1 MRQLKI
7 SKQITT
13 RESKSITAYF
23 NDINRYPLIDAQEEA
38 DLAVKIKKGDKQAL
52 QRLIN
57 GNLRFVVSVAKQY
70 QKKGLNLED
79 LISEGNIG
87 LITAAERFDHTKGFK
102 FISYAVWW
110 IRQSIMKSLGDNSRA
125 IRIPQNQVQL
135 QRRISNATIMFMQ
148 EKNRLPTDEEIAKI
162 VEEPVDKV
170 TFLNSN
176 NFNGVSGDAVITE
189 DSTATLFDFMSS
201 SNVTDKNLIDES
213 LNTDLNYLLDKLTD
227 RQSYIIKCF
236 FGIGVE
242 AMSLIEIA
250 DDLGI
255 SQERVRQIK
264 ERVIKIMRV
273 KGWDKILKDYV

>member
-23 NDINRYPLIDAQEEA
+23 NDINRYPLIDAQEES
-38 DLAVKIKKGDKQAL
+38 DLAVRIKKGDKQAL

-70 QKKGLNLED
+70 QRKGLNLED

-125 IRIPQNQVQL
+125 IRIT
-135 QRRISNATIMFMQ
+135 S
-148 EKNRLPTDEEIAKI
+148 K
-162 VEEPVDKV
+162 
-170 TFLNSN
+170 
-176 NFNGVSGDAVITE
+176 
-189 DSTATLFDFMSS
+189 SS
-201 SNVTDKNLIDES
+201 SVTK
-213 LNTDLNYLLDKLTD
+213 TYK
-227 RQSYIIKCF
+227 
-236 FGIGVE
+236 
-242 AMSLIEIA
+242 
-250 DDLGI
+250 
-255 SQERVRQIK
+255 
-264 ERVIKIMRV
+264 
-273 KGWDKILKDYV
+273 

>member
-23 NDINRYPLIDAQEEA
+23 NDINKYPLIDPQEES
-38 DLAVKIKKGDKQAL
+38 DLAIRIKQGDKQAL

-87 LITAAERFDHTKGFK
+87 LVTAAERFDHTKGFK

-135 QRRISNATIMFMQ
+135 QRSISRATIAFMQ
-148 EKNRLPTDEEIAKI
+148 EENRMPTDAEIAKI

-170 TFLNSN
+170 TFLNNN
-176 NFNGVSGDAVITE
+176 NFNGLSGDATIAE

-236 FGIGVE
+236 FGIGTE
-242 AMSLIEIA
+242 PMSLIEIA

-264 ERVIKIMRV
+264 ERVIRTMRA